1 MQGIYLAVISM
12 RLEEEIWLELT
23 PEYQFYMNDVTVIT
37 NGGCENDPKSYFY
50 KVKVVNIIKPI

>member
-1 MQGIYLAVISM
+1 MKGIYLAVISM

-23 PEYQFYMNDVTVIT
+23 PKYQFYMNDVTVIT

-50 KVKVVNIIKPI
+50 KVKP